1 VIEDWY
7 PRLQASGL
15 LDTLAPYEPVIVGS
29 YPLAVAGPDTRIEI
43 VCRAVDL
50 PAFARTMERSYGERE
65 GFVLHPGSLDVES
78 AVFAEFELDGLPL
91 EVAAQPEHVH
101 RSLGAATMGISRV
114 LEEEGDLSRTRL
126 AAAVAHGDDWL
137 DAAMAQTGLTRAAIE
152 SLAHAN
158 PELVRRVLGV
168 RRPAPPL
175 RVYVVPVLIGF
186 VSQVLIVLATTRR
199 GTDGNFTGLMVLVE
213 AVILGAVFGVRLG
226 VVAALLPLVVVG
238 VVAGGGVLLGSGASP
253 DALYTLAGY
262 VFVAVLVG
270 GGAFMAGSIRDRYF
284 PRAGPVQS

>member
-1 VIEDWY
+1 
-7 PRLQASGL
+7 
-15 LDTLAPYEPVIVGS
+15 
-29 YPLAVAGPDTRIEI
+29 
-43 VCRAVDL
+43 
-50 PAFARTMERSYGERE
+50 M
-65 GFVLHPGSLDVES
+65 
-78 AVFAEFELDGLPL
+78 
-91 EVAAQPEHVH
+91 
-101 RSLGAATMGISRV
+101 
-114 LEEEGDLSRTRL
+114 
-126 AAAVAHGDDWL
+126 
-137 DAAMAQTGLTRAAIE
+137 
-152 SLAHAN
+152 
-158 PELVRRVLGV
+158 LGV

-270 GGAFMAGSIRDRYF
+270 GAAFMAGSIRDRYF

>member
-1 VIEDWY
+1 VIDDWY

-15 LDTLAPYEPVIVGS
+15 LDTLAPYEPVLVGA
-29 YPLAVAGPDTRIEI
+29 YPLGIAGPNSRVEV

-50 PAFARTMERSYGERE
+50 PAFARILERAYGERD
-65 GFVLHPGSLDVES
+65 GFAMHPGSLDHEQ

-101 RSLGAATMGISRV
+101 RSLGAATLGISRV
-114 LEEEGDLSRTRL
+114 LEEEGDLTRTRL
-126 AAAVAHGDDWL
+126 EAAVAHGDDWL

-152 SLAHAN
+152 SLAGAK
-158 PELVRRVLGV
+158 PQVVRNVLGV
-168 RRPAPPL
+168 RQPAPPL
-175 RVYVVPVLIGF
+175 RMYIVPVLIGF

-199 GTDGNFTGLMVLVE
+199 GADGNFTGLMVLVE

-226 VVAALLPLVVVG
+226 MVAALLPLVVVG
-238 VVAGGGVLLGSGASP
+238 VVAGGGLLLGSGASP
-253 DALYTLAGY
+253 DTLYTIAGY
-262 VFVAVLVG
+262 IFVGVLVG
-270 GGAFMAGSIRDRYF
+270 GGAFMAGAIRDRYF